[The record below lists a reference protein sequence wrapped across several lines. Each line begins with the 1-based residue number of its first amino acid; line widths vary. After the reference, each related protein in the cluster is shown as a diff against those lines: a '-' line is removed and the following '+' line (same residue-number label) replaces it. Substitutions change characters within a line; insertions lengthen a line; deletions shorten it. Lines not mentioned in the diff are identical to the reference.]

1 MCWTIP
7 TIYPLTPSGGLL
19 IQKALNK
26 PLWMDDVHRTWK
38 FRTLKKRLTKHSLGG
53 AACSQ
58 ARDTDNNSPVNNE
71 LKVHSFK
78 GSFYLHRSSIKK
90 INQKKRKMRECARE
104 TGKYFMA
111 VKEGENWM
119 IPAELKT
126 EAKTPL
132 SWETGPK
139 LKRLNHT
146 IIHHLWWWQQRMKNT
161 TYTIMSVVLHYS
173 HLQPCL
179 KGIWVGFIV
188 IHWWEDSPWVTENKT
203 GLKHCH

>member
-1 MCWTIP
+1 
-7 TIYPLTPSGGLL
+7 
-19 IQKALNK
+19 
-26 PLWMDDVHRTWK
+26 
-38 FRTLKKRLTKHSLGG
+38 
-53 AACSQ
+53 
-58 ARDTDNNSPVNNE
+58 
-71 LKVHSFK
+71 
-78 GSFYLHRSSIKK
+78 
-90 INQKKRKMRECARE
+90 MRECARE

-111 VKEGENWM
+111 VREGENWM

-139 LKRLNHT
+139 LKWLNHI

-161 TYTIMSVVLHYS
+161 IYTIMSVILHYS

-179 KGIWVGFIV
+179 KGIWVGFLV

-203 GLKHCH
+203 GLEHCTRTGHYKHGWDPKVDRRWSPSWAWLIWIQINNRT